1 MRKICDKIAHVP
13 HPKAARDAVGHFTS
27 HMRKI
32 VRDGLKDGERFPIK
46 RKFEEIVKTRWS
58 KMDLNERMSFVDKAK
73 KDKERYE
80 KAMEQYEVK
89 RQAKRQEVLQAKR
102 YVLNLHKEIK
112 STKLRKPKESMSA
125 LQHFCK
131 KVRKNA
137 EDGKKAWDALS
148 SKERKEY
155 TAIAKKDSKR
165 FSTVCFFTLSLT
177 TFEQYSKT
185 YNDNNRKMP
194 NTRDE
199 RNTWICPLRT
209 ALRCDWRRKRKI

>member
-1 MRKICDKIAHVP
+1 
-13 HPKAARDAVGHFTS
+13 
-27 HMRKI
+27 MRKI
-32 VRDGLKDGERFPIK
+32 VRDGLKDGEKFPIK
-46 RKFEEIVKTRWS
+46 SKFEEIVKTRWS
-58 KMDLNERMSFVDKAK
+58 KMNLDERMSFVEKAK

-89 RQAKRQEVLQAKR
+89 RQAKRNKVLQAKR

-125 LQHFCK
+125 LQHYCK

-148 SKERKEY
+148 SKERKVY

-165 FSTVCFFTLSLT
+165 FSTVCFFTLSLSLL
-177 TFEQYSKT
+177 QSSNNN
-185 YNDNNRKMP
+185 NDNNRKMP

-209 ALRCDWRRKRKI
+209 VSRCDWRRNRKISRQRS